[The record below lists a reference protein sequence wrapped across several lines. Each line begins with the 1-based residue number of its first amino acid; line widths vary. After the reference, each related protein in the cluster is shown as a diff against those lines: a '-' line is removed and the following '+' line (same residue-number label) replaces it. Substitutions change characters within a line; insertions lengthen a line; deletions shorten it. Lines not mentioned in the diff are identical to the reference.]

1 MHMARRAV
9 VGPTRFLVPVLASCG
24 LVAAFMQT
32 LILPLIPNLPAL
44 LHTSPANAS
53 WVITVTLVAAA
64 VITPVSGRL
73 ADMYGKRLVV
83 LASLGALVVGSVI
96 SALGGSLVPVV
107 VGRGLQG
114 CSMGVIPV
122 GISMMRDLLPRDR
135 VATAMAVMSATL
147 GVGGALGLP
156 ISALLAQVASW
167 HVLFW
172 VSAGL
177 GAACLAVVWALVPES
192 PVRAPA
198 PFDLLGTIG
207 LTAGLVCLLL
217 AVVNG
222 NSWGWASPLTLGLF
236 AAAPVLLAGWSLLQL
251 RRRHPLVDL
260 RVTARRPV
268 LFTNLASVLVGFS
281 LFVTALVMPQLLQA
295 PTGTGYGLGLSLFQA
310 GLCMAPNG
318 LVMML
323 LSPLS
328 ARLIRGRGPRLTLL
342 LGSLVIA
349 VGYAASIGLVNNV
362 FQIVLAAVVVASG
375 LGIAYSAMPALIMT
389 AVPLHETASANGVNA
404 LMRSLGTATSSAAM
418 ATLLTQFTIA
428 YGPAVLPSLAGFR
441 VAYAIAAVAAVAAAG
456 LTALVPRTSP
466 AVGTVTD
473 PVAPPKAA

>member
-1 MHMARRAV
+1 VHLARRA
-9 VGPTRFLVPVLASCG
+9 VGPTRFLVAVLASCG

-32 LILPLIPNLPAL
+32 LILPLIPTLPAL
-44 LHTSPANAS
+44 LHTSAANAS

-73 ADMYGKRLVV
+73 ADLYGKRLVV
-83 LASLGALVVGSVI
+83 LASLGALVAGSVV

-107 VGRGLQG
+107 IGRGLQG

-135 VATAMAVMSATL
+135 VASAMAVMSATL
-147 GVGGALGLP
+147 GVGSALGLP

-172 VSAGL
+172 TSAGL
-177 GAACLAVVWALVPES
+177 GAVCLVVVWVLVPES

-198 PFDLLGTIG
+198 RFDLLGTIG

-222 NSWGWASPLTLGLF
+222 GTWGWTSPVTLGLLG
-236 AAAPVLLAGWSLLQL
+236 AAPVVLIGWGARQL
-251 RRRHPLVDL
+251 RIRHPLVDL

-281 LFVTALVMPQLLQA
+281 LFGTALVLPQLLQA
-295 PTGTGYGLGLSLFQA
+295 PRTSGYGLGLPLFQA
-310 GLCMAPNG
+310 GLCMAPSG

-328 ARLIRGRGPRLTLL
+328 ARLTRTRGPRRTLL
-342 LGSLVIA
+342 LGALVIA
-349 VGYAASIGLVNNV
+349 IGYLAAIPLVHDV
-362 FQIVLAAVVVASG
+362 FEIVLATVVVSAG
-375 LGIAYSAMPALIMT
+375 LGIAYAAMPALIMT

-404 LMRSLGTATSSAAM
+404 LMRTLGTATSSAAM
-418 ATLLTQFTIA
+418 ATLLTQFTITLGTA
-428 YGPAVLPSLAGFR
+428 TLPSLSGFR
-441 VAYAIAAVAAVAAAG
+441 VVYGIAALAALGAAAI
-456 LTALVPRTSP
+456 TALVPRTPP
-466 AVGTVTD
+466 ATSTAF
-473 PVAPPKAA
+473 PVAPPRAA

>member
-1 MHMARRAV
+1 MARRAV
-9 VGPTRFLVPVLASCG
+9 VGRTRFLVAVLASCG

-32 LILPLIPNLPAL
+32 LILPLIPRLPAL
-44 LHTSPANAS
+44 LHTAPANAS
-53 WVITVTLVAAA
+53 WVITVTLLAGA

-96 SALGGSLVPVV
+96 SAVGSSLVPVV
-107 VGRGLQG
+107 IGRGLQG

-135 VATAMAVMSATL
+135 VASAMAVMSATL

-177 GAACLAVVWALVPES
+177 GAVCLAVVWVVVPES
-192 PVRAPA
+192 PIRAPA
-198 PFDLLGTIG
+198 PFDLVGTIG

-222 NSWGWASPLTLGLF
+222 NGWGWASPLTLGLF
-236 AAAPVLLAGWSLLQL
+236 GAAPVLLLGWGVLQL

-268 LFTNLASVLVGFS
+268 LFTNLASVLIGFA
-281 LFVTALVMPQLLQA
+281 LFVTALVLPQLLQA
-295 PTGTGYGLGLSLFQA
+295 PGATGYGLGLSLFQT

-323 LSPLS
+323 VSPVS
-328 ARLIRGRGPRLTLL
+328 ARLTRSRGPRLTLL
-342 LGSLVIA
+342 TGALIISA
-349 VGYAASIGLVNNV
+349 GYAVSILLVYNV
-362 FQIVLAAVVVASG
+362 LEIVLATVVVATG
-375 LGIAYSAMPALIMT
+375 LGVAYAAMPALIMT
-389 AVPLHETASANGVNA
+389 AVPVHETGSANGVNA

-418 ATLLTQFTIA
+418 ATLLAQFTITL
-428 YGPAVLPSLAGFR
+428 GRTTLPSLTGFR
-441 VAYAIAAVAAVAAAG
+441 VAFGIASVAALGAAAI
-456 LTALVPRTSP
+456 TALVPRTP
-466 AVGTVTD
+466 DTAATAL
-473 PVAPPKAA
+473 PIAPPKAA